1 MEILRRYVAVQPS
14 RYAAYVALQVALMR
28 RYLARGGTLEDF
40 CSRLAPIFHRR
51 YAPILLGEPDPRAGL
66 LASGTPRVRQECSQR
81 GGGPRPDPHRG
92 DGRTADAA

>member
-40 CSRLAPIFHRR
+40 CVRLAPIFHRR
-51 YAPILLGEPDPRAGL
+51 YAPILLGEPDPRHAGL
-66 LASGTPRVRQECSQR
+66 LAPGTPRVRQEYGQR
-81 GGGPRPDPHRG
+81 GGEPQRSG
-92 DGRTADAA
+92 GRTADAA